1 MMGLLMVTLYIV
13 GVDITDVNAPVLIP
27 TADDNIGD
35 GEAVTQAAATPITS
49 TTKAGMG
56 TTDAAGAAVTDMVRS
71 IQSSVSTEGMMEE
84 TTYFVNGQ
92 IVGYSSTES
101 TGYGTGTDPTMAD
114 RYRYRYRYRHT

>member
-1 MMGLLMVTLYIV
+1 MGV
-13 GVDITDVNAPVLIP
+13 
-27 TADDNIGD
+27 
-35 GEAVTQAAATPITS
+35 QALKASLVYA
-49 TTKAGMG
+49 TKAGMG

-101 TGYGTGTDPTMAD
+101 MGGVEGTGTGVTDPNYGGAPNTGTGTGTGTPSRIEFMMRTITVLVRAALMVWVV
-114 RYRYRYRYRHT
+114 TT